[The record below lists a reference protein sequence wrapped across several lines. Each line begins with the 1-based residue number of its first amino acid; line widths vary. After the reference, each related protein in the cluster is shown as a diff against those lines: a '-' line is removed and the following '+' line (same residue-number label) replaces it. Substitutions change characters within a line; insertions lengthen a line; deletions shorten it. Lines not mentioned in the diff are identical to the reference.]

1 MPSIGHAAPC
11 HGAAQCGMLRT
22 MGTKRNPDA
31 AVARD
36 LHPLVKSTKRT
47 FTKSDVLQI
56 EITKAAARNAARDGL
71 PAAELT
77 RIREMEARAHGSFTR
92 EIGRL
97 VLRTGISPLEF
108 LIREMRDVSNPKE
121 LRVRCAV
128 DALPYIHA
136 KLPSEMK
143 VDAPAGATIN
153 FVNVQQTQLANLSDA
168 ELENLSRL
176 AEKLQPPI
184 DVEAREV

>member
-1 MPSIGHAAPC
+1 MAKNVKRDPEAERS
-11 HGAAQCGMLRT
+11 RT
-22 MGTKRNPDA
+22 LHTVLKK
-31 AVARD
+31 AR
-36 LHPLVKSTKRT
+36 KGG
-47 FTKSDVLQI
+47 FTESDVRQI
-56 EITKAAARNAARDGL
+56 KQTRASARNAAREGL
-71 PAAELT
+71 PQPELT

-108 LIREMRDVSNPKE
+108 LIREMRDVTNPKE

-143 VDAPAGATIN
+143 VEAPSGSTIN

-184 DVEAREV
+184 DVEAREVR